1 MSPIAQGLFHQWNLW
16 SKGDMDDTRYVKERE
31 REEERERERERKREG
46 REERERARRKYATR
60 TTLIDDIFTHA

>member
-31 REEERERERERKREG
+31 RGRKRKREG
-46 REERERARRKYATR
+46 EGRARRKGEG
-60 TTLIDDIFTHA
+60 THGVCNTYHTHR

>member
-31 REEERERERERKREG
+31 REEEREREGEEEG
-46 REERERARRKYATR
+46 RARRKGEGTQEVCNTYH
-60 TTLIDDIFTHA
+60 THR